1 MVFFHRGEQLAFV
14 GDVLFQGS
22 IGRTDF
28 PQGDYDTLINAIKG
42 KLLPLGDE
50 VSFVPG
56 HGPASTLG
64 HERRHNPYLRG

>member
-1 MVFFHRGEQLAFV
+1 MCCFRL
-14 GDVLFQGS
+14 DWPYRL
-22 IGRTDF
+22 